1 MYFHS
6 MLSISHLYV
15 YPVKSLAGILLDQ
28 VKLSDRG
35 LEYDRRW
42 ILIDDN
48 NRFISQ
54 REVTRMALLHTVLC
68 GSRLIIFE
76 KGHSADALELDL
88 NPVNGDRVRVELF
101 KDESE
106 GVVAEERVNSWFSK
120 KLGVNCRLVYMPDAV
135 KRVVDPV
142 YAHDG
147 EITAFSDGFP
157 LLLIGQASLD
167 DLNNRLDHWLPMNR
181 FRPNIVFTGGAA
193 FEEDTMKEVMVNDI
207 SFSAVK
213 PCARCVMTT
222 IDQETGIKGKEPLRT
237 LNKYRQ
243 LNNKLYFGQNILYKG
258 EGVLRIGDE
267 LKVMQ
272 RQPYLL

>member
-6 MLSISHLYV
+6 MLSVSHLYV
-15 YPVKSLAGILLDQ
+15 YPVKSLGGILLDE

-42 ILIDDN
+42 VLIDDN

-54 REVTRMALLHTVLC
+54 REVSRMALLQPVIC
-68 GSRLIIFE
+68 NNRLIIFE
-76 KGHSADALELDL
+76 KGDSANILELDL
-88 NPVNGDRVRVELF
+88 IPVGGDWVKVALF

-106 GVVAEERVNSWFSK
+106 GVIAEEAANRWFST
-120 KLGVNCRLVYMPDAV
+120 KLGLNCRLVYMPDGVRRA
-135 KRVVDPV
+135 VDPV
-142 YAHDG
+142 YAHSG

-157 LLLIGQASLD
+157 LLLIGQASLN
-167 DLNNRLDHWLPMNR
+167 DLNSRLDQWLPMNR

-193 FEEDTMKEVMVNDI
+193 FEEDTMKEAVVNNI

-213 PCARCVMTT
+213 PCARCVVTT
-222 IDQETGIKGKEPLRT
+222 IDQETGLKGKEPLRT

-258 EGVLRIGDE
+258 EGLLRIGDE
-267 LKVMQ
+267 LKVLQ

>member
-1 MYFHS
+1 
-6 MLSISHLYV
+6 MLSVSHLYV
-15 YPVKSLAGILLDQ
+15 YPVKSLGGILLDRVQ
-28 VKLSDRG
+28 LSDRG
-35 LEYDRRW
+35 LEHDRRW
-42 ILIDDN
+42 VLIDDN

-54 REVTRMALLHTVLC
+54 REVARMALLHPVIC
-68 GSRLIIFE
+68 GSRLIVFE
-76 KGHSADALELDL
+76 KGDSADVLGLDL
-88 NPVNGDRVRVELF
+88 IPANGDLIKVVLF

-106 GVVAEERVNSWFSK
+106 GVVAEEAVNNWFSK
-120 KLGVNCRLVYMPDAV
+120 KLDLNCRLVYMPDTV
-135 KRVVDPV
+135 RRMVDPV
-142 YAHDG
+142 YARDS

-157 LLLIGQASLD
+157 LLMIGQASLN
-167 DLNNRLDHWLPMNR
+167 DLNNRLDQWLPMNR

-193 FEEDTMKEVMVNDI
+193 FEEDTMKEVMINDI

-213 PCARCVMTT
+213 PCARCVVTT
-222 IDQETGIKGKEPLRT
+222 IDQETGLKGKEPLRT

-258 EGVLRIGDE
+258 AGMLRIGDE

>member
-6 MLSISHLYV
+6 MLSVSHLYV
-15 YPVKSLAGILLDQ
+15 YPIKSLGGILLDQ

-42 ILIDDN
+42 VLIDDN

-54 REVTRMALLHTVLC
+54 REVARMALLHTVIC
-68 GSRLIIFE
+68 GSRLIVFE
-76 KGHSADALELDL
+76 KGHSADVLGLDL
-88 NPVNGDRVRVELF
+88 IPANGDRVQVVLF

-106 GVVAEERVNSWFSK
+106 GVVAEEAVNNWFSK
-120 KLGVNCRLVYMPDAV
+120 KLGLNCRLVYMPDAV
-135 KRVVDPV
+135 RRVVDPV
-142 YAHDG
+142 YAHNG

-157 LLLIGQASLD
+157 LLMIGQASLN
-167 DLNNRLDHWLPMNR
+167 DLNNRVDQWLPMNR

-193 FEEDTMKEVMVNDI
+193 FEEDTMKKVEINGI
-207 SFSAVK
+207 CFSAVK
-213 PCARCVMTT
+213 PCARCVVTT
-222 IDQETGIKGKEPLRT
+222 IDQETGLKGKEPLRT

-258 EGVLRIGDE
+258 EGVLRTGDE
-267 LKVMQ
+267 LKVIQ

>member
-1 MYFHS
+1 

-15 YPVKSLAGILLDQ
+15 YPIKSLGGILLDQ

-35 LEYDRRW
+35 LEHDRRFV
-42 ILIDDN
+42 LIDDN
-48 NRFISQ
+48 SRFISQ
-54 REVTRMALLHTVLC
+54 REVARMALLQTVIC
-68 GSRLIIFE
+68 GNKLIVFE
-76 KGHSADALELDL
+76 KGYSADSLELDL
-88 NPVNGDRVRVELF
+88 SPAMGDRVKVTLF

-106 GVVAEERVNSWFSK
+106 GLVLNDAVNHWFSR
-120 KLGVNCRLVYMPDAV
+120 KLDVNCRLVYMPDTV
-135 KRVVDPV
+135 RRGVDPA
-142 YAHDG
+142 YAHED

-157 LLLIGQASLD
+157 LLLIGQSSLN
-167 DLNNRLDHWLPMNR
+167 DLNNRLDQWLPMNR

-193 FEEDTMKEVMVNDI
+193 FEEDTMKEVVINNI

-213 PCARCVMTT
+213 PCARCVVTT
-222 IDQETGIKGKEPLRT
+222 IDQETGLKGKEPLRT

-258 EGVLRIGDE
+258 DGALRIGDE

>member
-6 MLSISHLYV
+6 MLSVSHLYV
-15 YPVKSLAGILLDQ
+15 YPIKSLGGILLDQ

-42 ILIDDN
+42 VLIDDN

-54 REVTRMALLHTVLC
+54 REVARMALLHTVIC
-68 GSRLIIFE
+68 GSRLIVFE
-76 KGHSADALELDL
+76 KGHSADVLGLDL
-88 NPVNGDRVRVELF
+88 IPANGDRVKVVLF

-106 GVVAEERVNSWFSK
+106 GVVAEEAVNDWFSK
-120 KLGVNCRLVYMPDAV
+120 KLGLNCRLVYMPDAV
-135 KRVVDPV
+135 RRVVDPV
-142 YAHDG
+142 YAHNG

-157 LLLIGQASLD
+157 LLMIGQASLN
-167 DLNNRLDHWLPMNR
+167 DLNNRLDQWLPMNR

-193 FEEDTMKEVMVNDI
+193 FEEDTMKKVEINDI
-207 SFSAVK
+207 CFSAVK
-213 PCARCVMTT
+213 PCARCVVTT
-222 IDQETGIKGKEPLRT
+222 IDQETGLKGKEPLRT

-258 EGVLRIGDE
+258 EGVLRTGDE
-267 LKVMQ
+267 LKVIQ